1 MHPPMLLRGPSC
13 AISGTGHSACMFPVP
28 PPPNQSEGETLTER
42 SGQVLNQE
50 LPGDRELM
58 KPPPAS
64 L

>member
-1 MHPPMLLRGPSC
+1 MLLRGPSC
-13 AISGTGHSACMFPVP
+13 AISGKGHSACTFPAP
-28 PPPNQSEGETLTER
+28 QSVGEILTER

>member
-13 AISGTGHSACMFPVP
+13 AISGKGHSACTFPAP
-28 PPPNQSEGETLTER
+28 QSVGEILTER